1 MVSMYSEIIK
11 KPPEVMI
18 MITYA
23 PLFATMKEKKI
34 STYRLITYYN
44 MSRGLI
50 DRLKHDRPITTTTIE
65 TLCDIL
71 ECNVEDVLKYY
82 PDK

>member
-1 MVSMYSEIIK
+1 MVSMYSENIK
-11 KPPEVMI
+11 KTPEVMI

-50 DRLKHDRPITTTTIE
+50 DRLKHNRPITTTTIE